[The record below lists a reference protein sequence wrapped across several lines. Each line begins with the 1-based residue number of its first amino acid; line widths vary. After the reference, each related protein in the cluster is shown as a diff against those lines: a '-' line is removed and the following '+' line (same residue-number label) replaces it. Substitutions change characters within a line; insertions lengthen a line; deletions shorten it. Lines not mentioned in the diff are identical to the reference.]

1 MYGIS
6 FERCLHLAKYINN
19 ILLFSNIE
27 LEERNTS
34 FITPS
39 DENENQKN
47 ENFINAIEFDKCS
60 F

>member
-6 FERCLHLAKYINN
+6 FERCLHLAKYNN
-19 ILLFSNIE
+19 SILLLSNIE

-39 DENENQKN
+39 GENDN
-47 ENFINAIEFDKCS
+47 
-60 F
+60 